1 MQCWGLLGAMGSPAG
16 ALARGLRR
24 DAPAP
29 GVAGADIVVVG
40 VLRYEVVD
48 AEAGALAPVIF
59 AIAAAALSC
68 AVALRAGI
76 LTNLKIT
83 NLTPL
88 ITMRRQTVT
97 LADA

>member
-29 GVAGADIVVVG
+29 VVASADVVG
-40 VLRYEVVD
+40 VLLYEVVD
-48 AEAGALAPVIF
+48 EVVDAAAGALAPVVV

-68 AVALRAGI
+68 TVALRA
-76 LTNLKIT
+76 
-83 NLTPL
+83 
-88 ITMRRQTVT
+88 
-97 LADA
+97 A

>member
-29 GVAGADIVVVG
+29 VVAGADIVVVG

-48 AEAGALAPVIF
+48 AEAGALAPVVLHRSLMVRDLLF
-59 AIAAAALSC
+59 F
-68 AVALRAGI
+68 
-76 LTNLKIT
+76 
-83 NLTPL
+83 
-88 ITMRRQTVT
+88 RRPGPCPIEW
-97 LADA
+97 

>member
-24 DAPAP
+24 DAPGP

-48 AEAGALAPVIF
+48 AEAGALAPVVF
-59 AIAAAALSC
+59 AIAAASPSC
-68 AVALRAGI
+68 AVALRAGD
-76 LTNLKIT
+76 
-83 NLTPL
+83 
-88 ITMRRQTVT
+88 RRCVIIFTT
-97 LADA
+97 ISAAADSQPPSA